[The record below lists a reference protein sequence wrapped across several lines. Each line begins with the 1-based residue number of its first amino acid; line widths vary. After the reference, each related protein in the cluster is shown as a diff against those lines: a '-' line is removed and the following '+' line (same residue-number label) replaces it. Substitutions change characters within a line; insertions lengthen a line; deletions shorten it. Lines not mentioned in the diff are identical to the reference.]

1 MRCKQLSRLLLRI
14 NIGGTTTTTAATTTT
29 TTTTAATTTTTL
41 TNSAQIKINFVVKEV
56 KNGEGEDEGLTRSI
70 SITLFEIL
78 SAWALDCF

>member
-14 NIGGTTTTTAATTTT
+14 NIGGTTTTTAA
-29 TTTTAATTTTTL
+29 ATTTTL